1 MYQKA
6 SISLEEAKKLYNLS
20 EEVDI
25 FLLSKFTKDE
35 LESKTREEFN
45 KIFKDIIFPLI
56 DYSKMRFLDRNNNIS
71 QIPTTRIRLSDSNGK
86 WLFNYDYNHEDP
98 HFHYSYDRIYC
109 LLKKEFNFTEEEIYD
124 FMKTIELVYFDL
136 YNVKPLKQ

>member
-45 KIFKDIIFPLI
+45 KIFKDTIFPLI

-98 HFHYSYDRIYC
+98 HFHYSYDSKR
-109 LLKKEFNFTEEEIYD
+109 
-124 FMKTIELVYFDL
+124 
-136 YNVKPLKQ
+136 